1 MTTVLASLHRAHKER
16 LKRLGGLAPV
26 IRSKISATPPPPP
39 AFSRMRV
46 LQTCVAHV
54 FDVPEQ
60 ALFGPDR
67 DREIVRAR
75 HAAMYIAH
83 EWLGAPF
90 REIGRKFGDRKH
102 TTALNGYRHAQALM
116 ITDATFR
123 EKVERAQAEFRAI
136 TRSSV
141 DQIPSPRD

>member
-1 MTTVLASLHRAHKER
+1 MTKVLASLHRAHKER
-16 LKRLGGLAPV
+16 LKRLGALAPV
-26 IRSKISATPPPPP
+26 IRSKISAIPPPPP
-39 AFSRMRV
+39 ARWFSRMRV

-60 ALFGPDR
+60 ALVGPDR

-75 HAAMYIAH
+75 HAAMYLAH
-83 EWLGAPF
+83 GWLGTPF

-123 EKVERAQAEFRAI
+123 EKV
-136 TRSSV
+136 
-141 DQIPSPRD
+141 

>member
-16 LKRLGGLAPV
+16 LKRLGALAPV
-26 IRSKISATPPPPP
+26 IRSKTSATLPETEPP
-39 AFSRMRV
+39 APPSPPARWFLRMRV

-60 ALFGPDR
+60 ALVGPDR

-75 HAAMYIAH
+75 HAAMYLAH
-83 EWLGAPF
+83 EWLGTPF

-123 EKVERAQAEFRAI
+123 EKVERARAELR
-136 TRSSV
+136 T
-141 DQIPSPRD
+141 SPD